1 MSQQTSV
8 RNPFQMMIDPELV
21 LAAVARS
28 ERLGQL
34 QRRLCRPLDRVAGAS
49 AAGGDGESADAG
61 GEADDLD
68 AADPDPDLN

>member
-34 QRRLCRPLDRVAGAS
+34 QRRLCRPLDRVSGTGAAADALDAGDLADAS
-49 AAGGDGESADAG
+49 DAGDGDEPGA
-61 GEADDLD
+61 
-68 AADPDPDLN
+68 DLN